1 MDLSV
6 QCYNASKL
14 LSTDFKLELDDFFL
28 SLGIHN
34 KAPNHKVFHGFFSG
48 KKSWTTEEAEGNLSF
63 DFPLWSLDKIR
74 DNYTTKTKKIKLLLL
89 ETGSKIWIMMEPMSE
104 SWHWTHYF
112 LLFPS
117 EEGKKGDVSP
127 VEKGDARCS
136 HVWQEST
143 ASAGQD
149 SLKPPAPARRV
160 LMVCQSSLNKCSGNC
175 GEIKARNIFK
185 CILQGTTCRGKMG
198 SD

>member
-14 LSTDFKLELDDFFL
+14 LSTDFKLELDFFFL
-28 SLGIHN
+28 SLGVHN

-117 EEGKKGDVSP
+117 EDFLLLRKEMPGAPMYGRKEQPVQDRTAWNPQHLQEGFSWFVSQ
-127 VEKGDARCS
+127 V
-136 HVWQEST
+136 
-143 ASAGQD
+143 
-149 SLKPPAPARRV
+149 
-160 LMVCQSSLNKCSGNC
+160 
-175 GEIKARNIFK
+175 
-185 CILQGTTCRGKMG
+185 
-198 SD
+198 